1 MYRISRFENF
11 EVNMKHVVENSISGN
26 LCLNLLPK
34 FARER
39 HHCEDNVLLYSLQ
52 IVTFS

>member
-26 LCLNLLPK
+26 LCLNRNLL
-34 FARER
+34 A
-39 HHCEDNVLLYSLQ
+39 SAT
-52 IVTFS
+52 IVRIMFYCIASK